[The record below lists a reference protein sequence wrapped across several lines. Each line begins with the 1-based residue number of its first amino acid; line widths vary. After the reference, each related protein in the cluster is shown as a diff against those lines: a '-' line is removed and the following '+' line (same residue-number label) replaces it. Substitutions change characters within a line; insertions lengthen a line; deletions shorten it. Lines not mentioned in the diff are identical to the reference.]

1 MSARPAEAVKPRPRR
16 RPGEETAPGGEDRE
30 ERHPGLLPQVV
41 GREPRLVSFSA
52 RTTFVRGVIERNGER
67 MIVRVDRS
75 DKSVLREPERK
86 NGLKKACATKRRS
99 RELLCVKRIMDCCVR
114 NVI

>member
-1 MSARPAEAVKPRPRR
+1 
-16 RPGEETAPGGEDRE
+16 
-30 ERHPGLLPQVV
+30 
-41 GREPRLVSFSA
+41 
-52 RTTFVRGVIERNGER
+52 